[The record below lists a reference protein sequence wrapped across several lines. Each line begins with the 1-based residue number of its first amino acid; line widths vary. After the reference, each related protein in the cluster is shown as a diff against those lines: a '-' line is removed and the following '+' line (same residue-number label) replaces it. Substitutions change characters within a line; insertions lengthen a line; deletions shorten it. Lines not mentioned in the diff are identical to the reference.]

1 MRLAPFVVALI
12 LCLSCE
18 AATRNKSTGAAVAVG
33 AGVTGAAVYR
43 ATTGGC
49 WAQCTHGKVCDHR
62 TGTCVDSIDGPS
74 SGRKSL
80 AAGADASLRWWD
92 EATPCPPDA
101 SLDRRSFE
109 DDGRVM
115 ACKNADGVEQGRATF
130 FHSNGKKQTEGT
142 YCTGKPCHLWT
153 YWGEDGV
160 LDHVEDLG
168 EPKAE

>member
-1 MRLAPFVVALI
+1 
-12 LCLSCE
+12 
-18 AATRNKSTGAAVAVG
+18 
-33 AGVTGAAVYR
+33 
-43 ATTGGC
+43 
-49 WAQCTHGKVCDHR
+49 
-62 TGTCVDSIDGPS
+62 
-74 SGRKSL
+74 
-80 AAGADASLRWWD
+80 
-92 EATPCPPDA
+92 
-101 SLDRRSFE
+101 
-109 DDGRVM
+109 M